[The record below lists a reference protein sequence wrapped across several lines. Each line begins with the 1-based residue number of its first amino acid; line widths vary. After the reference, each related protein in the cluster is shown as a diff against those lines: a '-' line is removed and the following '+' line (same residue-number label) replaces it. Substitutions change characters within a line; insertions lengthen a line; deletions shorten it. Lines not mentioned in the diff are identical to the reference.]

1 MVGSDTFSGLRVTE
15 PSLDAAL
22 HPADLKNDRFPSD
35 RPSLRKRAARALARF
50 LIMAFIGVAAT
61 LAWQSYGEATKQ
73 MLARQA
79 PQLGWLLSLA
89 TTNSLPHPEI
99 VAGQPSPP
107 GFQASVPG
115 APQAAPVAQTAPD
128 MIASTAPAAPSPDLQ
143 QLEAIA
149 RDLAAVRQSVDQL
162 AVGQEQMARDIAR
175 LQAAEKNIRHSTS
188 APPPKPAAAP
198 ARKPMPPSAQN
209 PPQISAAPPPT
220 ALRPMPPPAQPAP
233 QISAAPP
240 ALPPPPSRPPMP
252 VPD

>member
-1 MVGSDTFSGLRVTE
+1 MAGSDTFSGLRVTE

-35 RPSLRKRAARALARF
+35 RPSLRKRAARPRPLPDHGFHRRRCH
-50 LIMAFIGVAAT
+50 

-128 MIASTAPAAPSPDLQ
+128 MIASTAPAAPFS
-143 QLEAIA
+143 
-149 RDLAAVRQSVDQL
+149 R
-162 AVGQEQMARDIAR
+162 
-175 LQAAEKNIRHSTS
+175 
-188 APPPKPAAAP
+188 PAAARGDS
-198 ARKPMPPSAQN
+198 AR
-209 PPQISAAPPPT
+209 
-220 ALRPMPPPAQPAP
+220 
-233 QISAAPP
+233 
-240 ALPPPPSRPPMP
+240 SRCRASKR
-252 VPD
+252 